1 MKLASVRTKSPILV
15 VLAIGLCAA
24 AWARPQQ
31 NSNSATAA
39 SPTVV
44 PRLVS
49 FSGAIKD
56 AAGNPVT
63 GAAEVTFSL
72 YNFQEG
78 GSPLWVETQKLQL
91 DEQGHYTVLLG
102 ATQPEGLPL
111 DLFTSG
117 QAQWL
122 GVQPELPGAP
132 DQPRVLLVGMPYA
145 LKAADADTLGG
156 LPASAF
162 AMAAAGSSSTSSAS
176 GPSAAQGQA
185 SDAPG

>member
-1 MKLASVRTKSPILV
+1 MKLASVRTKSPILI
-15 VLAIGLCAA
+15 VLTIGLCAA

-31 NSNSATAA
+31 TSSSATAA

-49 FSGAIKD
+49 FGGAVKD
-56 AAGNPVT
+56 AKGNPVT

-72 YNFQEG
+72 YTFQEG
-78 GSPLWVETQKLQL
+78 GSPLWVETQKVQL

-102 ATQPEGLPL
+102 STQPEGLPL

-132 DQPRVLLVGMPYA
+132 EQPRVLLVGMPYA

-162 AMAAAGSSSTSSAS
+162 AMAAAAGSSSSN
-176 GPSAAQGQA
+176 SAAA
-185 SDAPG
+185 TSAA